1 LVVGQIRPTP
11 RRHFGHNGH
20 QTHLIQ
26 ATPIHYCSEPV
37 GTYSQLIGSQ
47 DLIATSEPVDSACSF
62 AGNVFNGDATLMGEC
77 MKSFGIVLGA
87 AALMGISCSAS
98 MAQTAEPT
106 YQADPDTYKVIF
118 ENADYRVI
126 EAIHKAGVRD
136 KVHGHPVSFVVINLT
151 DCKNRLVGADG
162 KTVENAVKAGTAQ
175 VLPAIPSHSAEN
187 IGDADCKQIFVE
199 KK

>member
-1 LVVGQIRPTP
+1 L
-11 RRHFGHNGH
+11 GHNGH

-26 ATPIHYCSEPV
+26 ATSIQNRGEPV
-37 GTYSQLIGSQ
+37 GVYCQRIGSKSQ

-136 KVHGHPVSFVVINLT
+136 KVHGHPVSFVVVNLT